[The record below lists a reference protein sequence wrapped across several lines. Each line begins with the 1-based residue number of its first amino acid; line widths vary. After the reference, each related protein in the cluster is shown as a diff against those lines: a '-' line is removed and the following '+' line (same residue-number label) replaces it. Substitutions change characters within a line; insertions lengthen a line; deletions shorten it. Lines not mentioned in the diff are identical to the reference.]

1 MFNIAAGTYAESVVV
16 KMSAHLKG
24 ANVDTTIITGG
35 LKLDEDFSYFT
46 FVTIE
51 ALTLKGSVAGKNA
64 VVQL

>member
-1 MFNIAAGTYAESVVV
+1 
-16 KMSAHLKG
+16 MSAHLKG

-51 ALTLKGSVAGKNA
+51 ALTIKGKVGSIKA